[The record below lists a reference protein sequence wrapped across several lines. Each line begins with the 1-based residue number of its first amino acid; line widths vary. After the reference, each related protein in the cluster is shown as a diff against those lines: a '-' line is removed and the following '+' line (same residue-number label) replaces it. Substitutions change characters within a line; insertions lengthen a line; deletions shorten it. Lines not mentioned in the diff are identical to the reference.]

1 HRQGPR
7 RPPRRHLPRS
17 AMGAQ
22 GRLHYAC
29 RVLPADLTTSCM
41 WGPHVRERAVA
52 AANHPVWLPHG
63 SRNECLV
70 AVFVVAL
77 ATWRWRT
84 GRTPLIVER
93 SGRVYRA
100 YPSVTNAPR
109 MAPAAT
115 PLIDPAVN
123 QPHARA
129 RGMGAWILV
138 PNPTEVPRIKPS
150 SRPARSDFGL
160 TRSR

>member
-1 HRQGPR
+1 VSVTMYFFMSALLKRLSHQENRSYHSPQVVSGGLLVVGP
-7 RPPRRHLPRS
+7 LQS
-17 AMGAQ
+17 AGL
-22 GRLHYAC
+22 GKKTVCH
-29 RVLPADLTTSCM
+29 
-41 WGPHVRERAVA
+41 
-52 AANHPVWLPHG
+52 
-63 SRNECLV
+63 
-70 AVFVVAL
+70 
-77 ATWRWRT
+77 
-84 GRTPLIVER
+84 
-93 SGRVYRA
+93 RA

-129 RGMGAWILV
+129 RGMGAWIEV
-138 PNPTEVPRIKPS
+138 PNPTEVPRASPRNKPS